1 MNVFGRIAASA
12 RDSVHYVN
20 QRYAKP
26 EIQTTLFVKIC
37 LMTLRVYLLLMI
49 ALMGYALV
57 RQATS
62 SPKKEG
68 ENAAPPA
75 QTQPAATQPG
85 APAATHAQ

>member
-1 MNVFGRIAASA
+1 MNVFGKIAASVS
-12 RDSVHYVN
+12 DSVRYVN

-37 LMTLRVYLLLMI
+37 LMTLRVYLFLMI
-49 ALMGYALV
+49 ALMCYALV

-75 QTQPAATQPG
+75 QAQPATTESG
-85 APAATHAQ
+85 VPAATHAQ